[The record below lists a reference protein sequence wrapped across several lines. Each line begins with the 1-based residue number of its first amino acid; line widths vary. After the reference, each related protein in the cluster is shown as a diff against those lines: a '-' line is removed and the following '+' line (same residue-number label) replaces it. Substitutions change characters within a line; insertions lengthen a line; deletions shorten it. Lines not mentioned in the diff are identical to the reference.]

1 MLTRSHV
8 SSGFPA
14 MVTAEAAALFGNVRV
29 PAALV
34 AGASLPLG
42 FAFALPSSEDKL
54 GVRALKGLNLALGF
68 LAVQSEL
75 LSVVVATN
83 AINRLTAGGMACV
96 TEGSVTTVMELF
108 RNDPT
113 LLQHW
118 LGTYIHFVGGVFCI
132 VLMCGIRG
140 WLAIGPTLGMPLL
153 TLTAAILARF
163 IAAVNRGIIAQE
175 YGHGNCLL
183 LLWRFV
189 RTFVTNTFGLH
200 RWFDL
205 LSLGLLAASAT
216 LFVRRLGTVVA
227 EMADGNG
234 DGDVSNAEKAAFLR
248 KLKDESSV

>member
-132 VLMCGIRG
+132 VLIQSRHHCARIWARKLFAAP
-140 WLAIGPTLGMPLL
+140 LAICSDVRDQHLRSPPL
-153 TLTAAILARF
+153 
-163 IAAVNRGIIAQE
+163 V
-175 YGHGNCLL
+175 
-183 LLWRFV
+183 
-189 RTFVTNTFGLH
+189 
-200 RWFDL
+200 
-205 LSLGLLAASAT
+205 
-216 LFVRRLGTVVA
+216 
-227 EMADGNG
+227 
-234 DGDVSNAEKAAFLR
+234 
-248 KLKDESSV
+248 